1 MQDGP
6 WIWGPEDSIPGPR
19 RALDTWLG
27 SGVQWACEEDLCPG
41 GLRAEHAGVSPKEAW
56 EPGRRAHFP
65 LGKPPAVC
73 RGPGSVG
80 PASWQPVCGVCCEAC
95 SQPRGV
101 TGWACGRDG
110 GESVTSRALRGR
122 CMYCSGWRAR
132 PAQLPGNQRL
142 RARGTL
148 SSGQDGG
155 RPRGSGLWPVSWC
168 RRGFGGECRASH
180 SGPCTMH
187 GTYGHSL
194 LVIAAK
200 GRAGGGSAPEAGDP
214 EGRCG
219 GPAEAPRGR
228 PEAEA
233 PRGRPE
239 ARRTPRRSPVGSGW
253 VKPAL
258 KTKRK
263 KSRAR
268 NQHVPRNIRTVVAG
282 EGNLCPT

>member
-41 GLRAEHAGVSPKEAW
+41 GLRAEHAGGSPKEAW
-56 EPGRRAHFP
+56 EPGGRAHFP

-110 GESVTSRALRGR
+110 GESVTSRALRGQ

-132 PAQLPGNQRL
+132 PPQLPGNQRL

-239 ARRTPRRSPVGSGW
+239 AHRTPRRSPVGSGW

-263 KSRAR
+263 KSR
-268 NQHVPRNIRTVVAG
+268 G
-282 EGNLCPT
+282 

>member
-41 GLRAEHAGVSPKEAW
+41 GLRAEHAGGSSKEAW
-56 EPGRRAHFP
+56 EPGGRAHFP

-110 GESVTSRALRGR
+110 GESVTSRALRGQ

-132 PAQLPGNQRL
+132 PPQLPGNQRL

-214 EGRCG
+214 EGRHG
-219 GPAEAPRGR
+219 ALRGSL
-228 PEAEA
+228 EAEA

-239 ARRTPRRSPVGSGW
+239 AHRTPRRSPVGSGW

-263 KSRAR
+263 KSR
-268 NQHVPRNIRTVVAG
+268 G
-282 EGNLCPT
+282 